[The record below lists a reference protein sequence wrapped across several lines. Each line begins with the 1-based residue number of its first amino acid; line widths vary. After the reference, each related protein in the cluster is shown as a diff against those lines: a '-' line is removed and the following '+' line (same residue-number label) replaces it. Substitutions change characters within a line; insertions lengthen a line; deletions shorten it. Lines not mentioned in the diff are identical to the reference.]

1 MCAAN
6 LQLPALAS
14 AVGERYKSHGNS
26 NFIFCAFFHRIRT
39 CACCIVTSQVTV
51 VTVSYS

>member
-14 AVGERYKSHGNS
+14 AVGERCKSHGNS
-26 NFIFCAFFHRIRT
+26 NFISSAFLHRIRA
-39 CACCIVTSQVTV
+39 CANCTV